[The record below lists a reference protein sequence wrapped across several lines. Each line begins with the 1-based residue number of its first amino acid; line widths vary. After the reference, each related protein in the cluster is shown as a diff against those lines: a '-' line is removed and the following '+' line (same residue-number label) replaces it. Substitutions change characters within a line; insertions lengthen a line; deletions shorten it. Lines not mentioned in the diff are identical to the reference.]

1 MRRSAALNR
10 IVRQLPLLLVTA
22 VMVTPLVWMLG
33 ASLKSEAE
41 FATSPTSLLP
51 RDPRPAN
58 YVDVFDAEPFGR
70 YLLNTVLLCLGS
82 VAGTL
87 ASCTLAA
94 YAFARLSWPG
104 RDWVFALVIATLL
117 LPWQA
122 TMIPKF
128 LLLRELGLYN
138 SLAALVV
145 PTFLGDAFSI
155 FLLRQFFRTLPAE
168 LMDAARIDGCSEWG
182 VFWRVVLP
190 LSRPA
195 LVAVAIL
202 QLVAAWNDYGGPLLY
217 LSDPNKFPLAYGLER
232 YVSAHSTQ
240 THLLMAASVM
250 FAAPIVAIFFVAQ
263 NAFTRG
269 VTTTGLK
276 Q

>member
-1 MRRSAALNR
+1 MSWLRRSLPHL
-10 IVRQLPLLLVTA
+10 IVTG
-22 VMVTPLVWMLG
+22 VMILPLVWMVG

-41 FATSPTSLLP
+41 YAASPTTLLP
-51 RDPRPAN
+51 MDPRPAN
-58 YVDVFDAEPFGR
+58 YADVFDAEPFGR
-70 YLLNTVLLCLGS
+70 YLLNTVLLCTGS
-82 VAGTL
+82 VVGTL

-94 YAFARLSWPG
+94 YAFARLRWPG
-104 RDWVFALVIATLL
+104 REGVFALVIATLL

-138 SLAALVV
+138 TLAALVV
-145 PTFLGDAFSI
+145 PTFFGDAFSI
-155 FLLRQFFRTLPAE
+155 FLLRQFFRTLPGE
-168 LMDAARIDGCSEWG
+168 LMDAARIDGCGEWSL
-182 VFWRVVLP
+182 FWRIVLP

-195 LVAVAIL
+195 LVAVAVL

-240 THLLMAASVM
+240 THLLMAASIM
-250 FAAPIVAIFFVAQ
+250 FAAPIVAVFFLAQ
-263 NAFTRG
+263 QAFTRG